1 LKKYIF
7 ILLTL
12 FLSLG
17 ADNKIDLWGIDLD
30 STPKDSSTN
39 SGIVEENS
47 IKKDKDRE
55 EVENI
60 QIEYEKDYDI
70 AQKRAIDEDKY
81 IFLLVTEKNCPWCVK
96 LKEKV
101 LVNPEVAKRLK
112 SDFIP
117 IEVDKEEGYYP
128 TLPIMGTPS
137 IFILNPEDNKTLES
151 VSGYRDSIYMLNLFN
166 RVRK

>member
-1 LKKYIF
+1 M
-7 ILLTL
+7 
-12 FLSLG
+12 
-17 ADNKIDLWGIDLD
+17 
-30 STPKDSSTN
+30 
-39 SGIVEENS
+39 
-47 IKKDKDRE
+47 
-55 EVENI
+55 
-60 QIEYEKDYDI
+60 
-70 AQKRAIDEDKY
+70 
-81 IFLLVTEKNCPWCVK
+81 
-96 LKEKV
+96 KEKV

-112 SDFIP
+112 SEFIP